1 MSRYFLSGNGCRPI
15 MAVVLAA
22 MMMITV
28 SPQSAYANAGAGSS
42 LPSTSGPQ
50 IDPAEAYREG
60 VEALQAGD
68 YKTAEEKF
76 NDVLTVA
83 RKMPEANYYMGV
95 TKVRLGKEKSSVR
108 YFKRA
113 IKELP
118 EFVEAREQLAL
129 VQINNGKE
137 DDAAEQLEALKAI
150 AADCTPEACDE
161 AYVERTARAIERV
174 EAALSGEAGEDVSLN
189 KSGKSD
195 DRFALAPRD
204 NGVALYVRAA
214 RLINQER
221 YEEAIEDLYASQRI
235 VGPHPDILNYLGYAH
250 RKQGYFDE
258 AQDYYKTALRIAP
271 DHLGA
276 NEYLGELYLEIGDV
290 RNAKKQLSKL
300 DALCD
305 FGCAE
310 REDLARLIETRLSD
324 RRASR

>member
-1 MSRYFLSGNGCRPI
+1 MSSKFLSGNGCRLI
-15 MAVVLAA
+15 VAA
-22 MMMITV
+22 ILTAMLMFSV
-28 SPQSAYANAGAGSS
+28 SPQSAHANAGAGSS

-68 YKTAEEKF
+68 YKTAEKKF

-113 IKELP
+113 VKERP

-129 VQINNGKE
+129 VQINNGKP
-137 DDAAEQLEALKAI
+137 DDAAEQLEALKKI
-150 AADCTPEACDE
+150 AADCTPEECDE
-161 AYVERTARAIERV
+161 AYTARTARAIENV
-174 EAALSGEAGEDVSLN
+174 ETALNGEAGEDVSFNLPN
-189 KSGKSD
+189 NLE

-204 NGVALYVRAA
+204 NGVSLYVRAA

-250 RKQGYFDE
+250 RKQGYFDK
-258 AQDYYKTALRIAP
+258 AQSYYKTALRIAP

-276 NEYLGELYLEIGDV
+276 NEYLGELYLEIGDI
-290 RNAKKQLSKL
+290 RKAKKQLAKL
-300 DALCD
+300 DSLCD

-310 REDLARLIETRLSD
+310 REDLARLIETKLSD
-324 RRASR
+324 RRAAR